1 MKESARRSSSYA
13 ADLARL
19 AFSAW
24 QSFDQPRG
32 ALAFAL
38 QALVTGCSRDEVLED
53 WLKRSDIPVWLCDSV
68 VFDVLRTQSV
78 ASETAARWFAF
89 AERTAVATSDPSLV
103 ETLLW
108 VLGRQ
113 ALEHGEL
120 AELAGEV
127 AKTNAK
133 VRRALEAAAP
143 TPSSG

>member
-1 MKESARRSSSYA
+1 MKETARRSASYA
-13 ADLARL
+13 ADLVRL
-19 AFSAW
+19 EFSVW

-38 QALVTGCSRDEVLED
+38 QALLTDCSRDEVLEE
-53 WLKRSDIPVWLCDSV
+53 WLKRRHVPVWLCDSV
-68 VFDVLRTQSV
+68 LFDVVRTQGV
-78 ASETAARWFAF
+78 ASDTAARWLAF
-89 AERTAVATSDPSLV
+89 AERTALATSDPSLV

-113 ALEHGEL
+113 ALEHVEL

-127 AKTNAK
+127 AKTNTK